1 MKISSDPGMVSPL
14 ETWLRDTAE
23 VVAPQAHATHETTA
37 AVSNRVT
44 SPRDSAEGLLELDL
58 WNGAPDGSRLLT
70 ASVPFQPR
78 GAEPASVIQ
87 GWADHIFQ
95 PLV

>member
-23 VVAPQAHATHETTA
+23 VVAPQTSLAGESTAT
-37 AVSNRVT
+37 VSNSAT
-44 SPRDSAEGLLELDL
+44 PTRDSAEGLLELDI
-58 WNGAPDGSRLLT
+58 WNGAPEGSRLLS
-70 ASVPFQPR
+70 ASASFQPTA
-78 GAEPASVIQ
+78 AEPAGAIQ

>member
-1 MKISSDPGMVSPL
+1 MVSPL

-23 VVAPQAHATHETTA
+23 VVAPQTHLAGESTLT
-37 AVSNRVT
+37 VSN
-44 SPRDSAEGLLELDL
+44 SAAPSRDSAEGLLGLDI
-58 WNGAPDGSRLLT
+58 WNGVPDGSRLLS
-70 ASVPFQPR
+70 ASATFQPT
-78 GAEPASVIQ
+78 ATEPAGIIQ

>member
-1 MKISSDPGMVSPL
+1 MVSPL

-23 VVAPQAHATHETTA
+23 VVAPQSHAAGDSTP
-37 AVSNRVT
+37 AVSNSAT
-44 SPRDSAEGLLELDL
+44 PSRDSAEGLLELDI
-58 WNGAPDGSRLLT
+58 WNGAPEGSRLLS
-70 ASVPFQPR
+70 ASAGFLPR
-78 GAEPASVIQ
+78 AAEPAGVIQ